1 MGEPVTRVRIA
12 PSLLACDLARVA
24 DEVRSVEAAGAD
36 LLHFDVMDG
45 HFVPNLT
52 FGPALCSV
60 VRPITKLPL
69 DVHLMVTNADDLL
82 EPFAQAGANR
92 IAVHAEAVGHL
103 HRTLDHIR
111 DLGLTPGV
119 ALNPATPV
127 CALDEVWPH
136 VGFVLAMSV
145 NPGFGG
151 QRFIPAVLD
160 KLARLRGER
169 DRRAPG
175 VELVVD
181 GGVEA
186 ANAATLRRTGV
197 DILVA
202 GTAVFGAPD
211 RGRAIAVLR
220 GEETR

>member
-1 MGEPVTRVRIA
+1 MSRVRIA
-12 PSLLACDLARVA
+12 PSLLACDLSHVA

-52 FGPALCSV
+52 FGPALCSAV
-60 VRPITKLPL
+60 HRLTPLPL
-69 DVHLMVTNADDLL
+69 DVHLMVASADELL
-82 EPFAQAGANR
+82 TPFAQAGASR
-92 IAVHAEAVGHL
+92 IAVHAEAVVHL
-103 HRTLDHIR
+103 HRTLDRIR
-111 DLGLTPGV
+111 GLGLTPGV

-127 CALDEVWPH
+127 GVLDEVWSQ

-151 QRFIPAVLD
+151 QHFIPEVLD
-160 KLARLRGER
+160 KLARLRSER
-169 DRRAPG
+169 DRRAPT

-186 ANAATLRRTGV
+186 ANAGALRRLGV

-202 GTAVFGAPD
+202 GTAVFGSRD
-211 RGRAIAVLR
+211 RGRALAELR
-220 GEETR
+220 GEETQ